1 MVCTSTQCMWSVVEY
16 LRLNPACTR
25 GWFSSSVFSTLFV
38 ITFMSTLY
46 IFDNKYIRLIF
57 LRFFFFPF
65 LKTITILVFFHA
77 VCIRLS
83 DTYLV
88 YSLAN
93 IFEMVYSLSFN
104 VSMLIWSLPI
114 AVPFSYL
121 VMLLPPPLVFSMV
134 PLFGSVWII
143 VLCSL
148 SYSSV

>member
-1 MVCTSTQCMWSVVEY
+1 MVCTSPHCMWSVVEY
-16 LRLNPACTR
+16 LRLNPACSR
-25 GWFSSSVFSTLFV
+25 GWFSSSVLSTLFV

-46 IFDNKYIRLIF
+46 IFDCKHIRLIF

-65 LKTITILVFFHA
+65 LKTISILVFFHA
-77 VCIRLS
+77 VGIRLS

-93 IFEMVYSLSFN
+93 IFEMVFSLSFN

-114 AVPFSYL
+114 AVPFFISCDAASTSLGVYYGT
-121 VMLLPPPLVFSMV
+121 S
-134 PLFGSVWII
+134 FGSEWFI

-148 SYSSV
+148 PYSSV